1 MFASL
6 ADGICW
12 ISLYILCLDQRLVF
26 VDHKRYNICK
36 LDEGGLCRIYVWK
49 NRKLYFIPSKW
60 SCVHET
66 RRTMDLNTKHV
77 IYNGKTRPTK
87 ITLYTLLRRGIF
99 ILYSTLFI
107 FTFYVCFNGLSN
119 YLVLGKLF
127 NIFNNTDPHPLYSQ
141 LLVLQV
147 LINAHLHYF
156 NVFFM
161 RLHAHR
167 KTQVLLAIVLSV
179 LLLLVIVLSVL
190 LLLAIVLSVLLLL
203 AIVLSVLRFTASVY
217 HFSISKLFFLLNNI
231 ICFRQ
236 PLL

>member
-1 MFASL
+1 M
-6 ADGICW
+6 
-12 ISLYILCLDQRLVF
+12 
-26 VDHKRYNICK
+26 
-36 LDEGGLCRIYVWK
+36 
-49 NRKLYFIPSKW
+49 
-60 SCVHET
+60 HET

-179 LLLLVIVLSVL
+179 LLLLAIVLSVLLLLAIVLSVLLLLAIVLSVL